1 MPAGTLRM
9 VRAMACAYDAH
20 RIHTDGVRGGGTEK
34 GSAMTAMPPNDR
46 FDRFDRFSKLVP
58 RFDHLKWKM
67 AAAGILVGLISG
79 FLVVLYRLGI
89 EYGTDTARWIYAR
102 IRETPWLVA
111 PWAVAAIAA
120 ALAIAWMVKKEPMA
134 GGSGIPQTNGV
145 VICGLKMRWQTI
157 LPVRFIGGLLGSLF
171 GLSLGRE
178 GPSIHIGA
186 SGAQILSHRLR
197 GKKREDVQEHYL
209 VTAGAAAGLSAA
221 FSAPL
226 SGMMFALEGVHRSFS
241 PAILMGA
248 TAASLT
254 ADFVS
259 KYCFG
264 LRPVL
269 DFGTIG
275 QLPLGEYG
283 WLIPL
288 GLVAGLVGS
297 LMNRSLLGFQTLY
310 GKLPAWSRPLIAIAL
325 ALPIGIW
332 LPDVLG
338 GGSNLIAMAEHAR
351 VGLGMLCV
359 LFVTAQDVARHSSM
373 HPYVIFGGAWAARV
387 LSRDFG
393 RTIVLALSPM
403 TISEIVTR
411 GFIVFALSLSMV
423 CLLSDNLPRTRKL
436 FTYDDAAKPE
446 APDNTVVANRP
457 HKQAA
462 HSESSIEQAPANA
475 QAAQSSETASGNT
488 SANASKRNA
497 SEARAAQGTES
508 EAPGDAPNE
517 ASSIAGGEQ
526 AQLPNHPA
534 AAQPEQPQA
543 NPDQQVRDWL
553 RTEHGLTAREIDV
566 ALLIAHGRSKTFI
579 ANELFISEN
588 TVRTHSKNVYA
599 KLGIHSREELI
610 SLFENR
616 LNA

>member
-1 MPAGTLRM
+1 MTSAGGPVPAGTLRM
-9 VRAMACAYDAH
+9 VRAMAFAYDAH

-157 LPVRFIGGLLGSLF
+157 LPVRFIGGLLGSDVVVV
-171 GLSLGRE
+171 
-178 GPSIHIGA
+178 GA
-186 SGAQILSHRLR
+186 G
-197 GKKREDVQEHYL
+197 
-209 VTAGAAAGLSAA
+209 AAGLSAA

-359 LFVTAQDVARHSSM
+359 LFVAKVLFTSTSFGSGAPGGIFMPILAVGSLAGGICGETLRQFGNLPSDSVAIFAVCVMTGTLAASVKTPITSILLAVEMSGTLTHMLPVAAVAFIALLVSDLLRTKPIYGELLERYMRAQGGTTAIANRIDNGIMELPVEMGATADGKLMRDVRWPYGCLVIGLRRGERQIVPHGDTRLRAGDYLVVLFSGEDESDARHAM
-373 HPYVIFGGAWAARV
+373 RR
-387 LSRDFG
+387 L
-393 RTIVLALSPM
+393 
-403 TISEIVTR
+403 
-411 GFIVFALSLSMV
+411 
-423 CLLSDNLPRTRKL
+423 C
-436 FTYDDAAKPE
+436 
-446 APDNTVVANRP
+446 
-457 HKQAA
+457 
-462 HSESSIEQAPANA
+462 
-475 QAAQSSETASGNT
+475 
-488 SANASKRNA
+488 
-497 SEARAAQGTES
+497 
-508 EAPGDAPNE
+508 
-517 ASSIAGGEQ
+517 
-526 AQLPNHPA
+526 
-534 AAQPEQPQA
+534 
-543 NPDQQVRDWL
+543 
-553 RTEHGLTAREIDV
+553 DV
-566 ALLIAHGRSKTFI
+566 S
-579 ANELFISEN
+579 
-588 TVRTHSKNVYA
+588 V
-599 KLGIHSREELI
+599 
-610 SLFENR
+610 
-616 LNA
+616 

>member
-9 VRAMACAYDAH
+9 VRAMVCAYDAH

-178 GPSIHIGA
+178 GPSIQIGA
-186 SGAQILSHRLR
+186 SGAQFLSHRLR

-254 ADFVS
+254 
-259 KYCFG
+259 
-264 LRPVL
+264 
-269 DFGTIG
+269 
-275 QLPLGEYG
+275 
-283 WLIPL
+283 
-288 GLVAGLVGS
+288 
-297 LMNRSLLGFQTLY
+297 GFQTLY

-359 LFVTAQDVARHSSM
+359 LFVAKVLFTSTSFGSGAPGGIFMPILAVGSLAGGICGETLRQFGNLPSDSVAIFAVCVMTGTLAASVKTPITSILLAVEMSGTLTHMLPVAAVAFIALLVSDLLRTKPIYGELLERYMRAQGGTTAIANRIDNGIMELPVEMGATADGKLMRDVRWPYGCLVIGLRRGERQIVPHGDTRLRAGDYLVVLFSGEDESDARHAM
-373 HPYVIFGGAWAARV
+373 RR
-387 LSRDFG
+387 L
-393 RTIVLALSPM
+393 
-403 TISEIVTR
+403 
-411 GFIVFALSLSMV
+411 
-423 CLLSDNLPRTRKL
+423 C
-436 FTYDDAAKPE
+436 
-446 APDNTVVANRP
+446 
-457 HKQAA
+457 
-462 HSESSIEQAPANA
+462 
-475 QAAQSSETASGNT
+475 
-488 SANASKRNA
+488 
-497 SEARAAQGTES
+497 
-508 EAPGDAPNE
+508 
-517 ASSIAGGEQ
+517 
-526 AQLPNHPA
+526 
-534 AAQPEQPQA
+534 
-543 NPDQQVRDWL
+543 
-553 RTEHGLTAREIDV
+553 DV
-566 ALLIAHGRSKTFI
+566 S
-579 ANELFISEN
+579 
-588 TVRTHSKNVYA
+588 V
-599 KLGIHSREELI
+599 
-610 SLFENR
+610 
-616 LNA
+616 

>member
-1 MPAGTLRM
+1 MTSAGGPVPAGTLRM
-9 VRAMACAYDAH
+9 VRAMAFAYDAH

-178 GPSIHIGA
+178 GPSIQIGA
-186 SGAQILSHRLR
+186 SGAQFLSHRLR

-288 GLVAGLVGS
+288 GLVAGLAGS

-310 GKLPAWSRPLIAIAL
+310 GKLPAWSHPLIAIAL

-359 LFVTAQDVARHSSM
+359 LFVAKVLFTSTSFGSGAPGGIFMPILAVGSLAGGICGETLHQFGNLPSDSVAIFSVCVMTGTLAASVKTPITSILLAVEMSGTLTHMLPVAAVAFIALLVSDLLRTKPIYVELLERYMRAQGGTTAIANRIDNGIMELPVEMGATADGKLMRDVRWPYGCLVIGLHRGERQIVPHGDTRLRAGDYLVVLFSGEDESDARHAM
-373 HPYVIFGGAWAARV
+373 RR
-387 LSRDFG
+387 L
-393 RTIVLALSPM
+393 
-403 TISEIVTR
+403 
-411 GFIVFALSLSMV
+411 
-423 CLLSDNLPRTRKL
+423 C
-436 FTYDDAAKPE
+436 
-446 APDNTVVANRP
+446 
-457 HKQAA
+457 
-462 HSESSIEQAPANA
+462 
-475 QAAQSSETASGNT
+475 
-488 SANASKRNA
+488 
-497 SEARAAQGTES
+497 
-508 EAPGDAPNE
+508 
-517 ASSIAGGEQ
+517 
-526 AQLPNHPA
+526 
-534 AAQPEQPQA
+534 
-543 NPDQQVRDWL
+543 
-553 RTEHGLTAREIDV
+553 DV
-566 ALLIAHGRSKTFI
+566 S
-579 ANELFISEN
+579 
-588 TVRTHSKNVYA
+588 V
-599 KLGIHSREELI
+599 
-610 SLFENR
+610 
-616 LNA
+616 

>member
-157 LPVRFIGGLLGSLF
+157 LPVRFIGGLLGLLF

-178 GPSIHIGA
+178 GPSIQIGA
-186 SGAQILSHRLR
+186 SGAQFLSHRLR
-197 GKKREDVQEHYL
+197 GKKREDMQEHYL

-359 LFVTAQDVARHSSM
+359 LFVAKVLFTSTSFGSGAPGGIFMPILAVGSLAGGICGETLHQFGNLPSDSVAIFSVCVMTGTLAASVKTPITSILLAVEMSGTLTHMLPVAAVAFIALLVSDLLRTKPIYGELLERYMRAQGGTTAIANRIDNGIMELPVEMGATADGKLMRDVRWPYGCLVIGLHRGERQIVPHGDTRLRAGDYLVVLFSGEDESDARHAM
-373 HPYVIFGGAWAARV
+373 RR
-387 LSRDFG
+387 L
-393 RTIVLALSPM
+393 
-403 TISEIVTR
+403 
-411 GFIVFALSLSMV
+411 
-423 CLLSDNLPRTRKL
+423 C
-436 FTYDDAAKPE
+436 
-446 APDNTVVANRP
+446 
-457 HKQAA
+457 
-462 HSESSIEQAPANA
+462 
-475 QAAQSSETASGNT
+475 
-488 SANASKRNA
+488 
-497 SEARAAQGTES
+497 
-508 EAPGDAPNE
+508 
-517 ASSIAGGEQ
+517 
-526 AQLPNHPA
+526 
-534 AAQPEQPQA
+534 
-543 NPDQQVRDWL
+543 
-553 RTEHGLTAREIDV
+553 DV
-566 ALLIAHGRSKTFI
+566 S
-579 ANELFISEN
+579 
-588 TVRTHSKNVYA
+588 V
-599 KLGIHSREELI
+599 
-610 SLFENR
+610 
-616 LNA
+616 

>member
-9 VRAMACAYDAH
+9 VRAMVCAYDAH

-157 LPVRFIGGLLGSLF
+157 LPVRFIGGPLGSLF

-178 GPSIHIGA
+178 GPSIQIGA
-186 SGAQILSHRLR
+186 SGAQFLSHRLR
-197 GKKREDVQEHYL
+197 GKKREDMQEHYL

-359 LFVTAQDVARHSSM
+359 LFVVKVLFTSTSFGSGAPGGIFMPILAVGSLAGGICGETLRQFGNLPSDSVAIFAVCVMTGTLAASVKTPITSILLAVEMSGTLTHMLPVAAVAFIALLVSDLLRTKPIYGELLERYMRAQGGTTAIANRIDNGIMELPVEMGATADGKLMRDVRWPYGCLVIGLHRGERQIVPHGDTRLRAGDYLVVLFSGEDESDARHAM
-373 HPYVIFGGAWAARV
+373 RR
-387 LSRDFG
+387 L
-393 RTIVLALSPM
+393 
-403 TISEIVTR
+403 
-411 GFIVFALSLSMV
+411 
-423 CLLSDNLPRTRKL
+423 C
-436 FTYDDAAKPE
+436 
-446 APDNTVVANRP
+446 
-457 HKQAA
+457 
-462 HSESSIEQAPANA
+462 
-475 QAAQSSETASGNT
+475 
-488 SANASKRNA
+488 
-497 SEARAAQGTES
+497 
-508 EAPGDAPNE
+508 
-517 ASSIAGGEQ
+517 
-526 AQLPNHPA
+526 
-534 AAQPEQPQA
+534 
-543 NPDQQVRDWL
+543 
-553 RTEHGLTAREIDV
+553 DV
-566 ALLIAHGRSKTFI
+566 S
-579 ANELFISEN
+579 
-588 TVRTHSKNVYA
+588 V
-599 KLGIHSREELI
+599 
-610 SLFENR
+610 
-616 LNA
+616 

>member
-1 MPAGTLRM
+1 MTSAGGPVPAGTLRM

-178 GPSIHIGA
+178 GPSIQIGA
-186 SGAQILSHRLR
+186 SGAQFLSHRLR
-197 GKKREDVQEHYL
+197 GKKREDMQEHYL

-269 DFGTIG
+269 DFGDIG
-275 QLPLGEYG
+275 QLSLEEYV

-310 GKLPAWSRPLIAIAL
+310 GKLPAWSPPDDCDCDRVACRHLVARRARRRLEPDRHGRACARRLGHAVRAVRGESAVHLHQLRFRRSRRHFMPILAVGSLAGGICGETLRQFGNLPSDSVAIFAVCVMTGTLAASVKTPITSILLAVEMSGTLTHMLPVAAVAFIALLVSDLLRTKPIYGELLERYMRAQGGTTAIANRIDNGIME
-325 ALPIGIW
+325 LPVEMGATADGKLMRDVRWPYGCLVIGLRRGERQIVPHGDTR
-332 LPDVLG
+332 LRAGDYLV
-338 GGSNLIAMAEHAR
+338 
-351 VGLGMLCV
+351 V
-359 LFVTAQDVARHSSM
+359 LFSGEDESDARHAM
-373 HPYVIFGGAWAARV
+373 RR
-387 LSRDFG
+387 L
-393 RTIVLALSPM
+393 
-403 TISEIVTR
+403 
-411 GFIVFALSLSMV
+411 
-423 CLLSDNLPRTRKL
+423 C
-436 FTYDDAAKPE
+436 
-446 APDNTVVANRP
+446 
-457 HKQAA
+457 
-462 HSESSIEQAPANA
+462 
-475 QAAQSSETASGNT
+475 
-488 SANASKRNA
+488 
-497 SEARAAQGTES
+497 
-508 EAPGDAPNE
+508 
-517 ASSIAGGEQ
+517 
-526 AQLPNHPA
+526 
-534 AAQPEQPQA
+534 
-543 NPDQQVRDWL
+543 
-553 RTEHGLTAREIDV
+553 DV
-566 ALLIAHGRSKTFI
+566 S
-579 ANELFISEN
+579 
-588 TVRTHSKNVYA
+588 V
-599 KLGIHSREELI
+599 
-610 SLFENR
+610 
-616 LNA
+616 

>member
-178 GPSIHIGA
+178 GPSIQIGA
-186 SGAQILSHRLR
+186 SGAQFLSHRLR

-269 DFGTIG
+269 D
-275 QLPLGEYG
+275 
-283 WLIPL
+283 
-288 GLVAGLVGS
+288 
-297 LMNRSLLGFQTLY
+297 
-310 GKLPAWSRPLIAIAL
+310 RPLIAIAL

-359 LFVTAQDVARHSSM
+359 LFVAKVLFTSTSFGSGAPGGIFMPILAVGSLAGGICGETLHQFGNLLAVEMSGTLTHMLPVAAVAFIALLVSDLLRTKPIYGELLERYMRAQGGTTAIANRIDNGIMELPVEMGATADGKLMRDVRWPYGCLVIGLRRGERQIVPHGDTRLRAGDYLVVLFSGEDESDARHAM
-373 HPYVIFGGAWAARV
+373 RR
-387 LSRDFG
+387 L
-393 RTIVLALSPM
+393 
-403 TISEIVTR
+403 
-411 GFIVFALSLSMV
+411 
-423 CLLSDNLPRTRKL
+423 C
-436 FTYDDAAKPE
+436 
-446 APDNTVVANRP
+446 
-457 HKQAA
+457 
-462 HSESSIEQAPANA
+462 
-475 QAAQSSETASGNT
+475 
-488 SANASKRNA
+488 
-497 SEARAAQGTES
+497 
-508 EAPGDAPNE
+508 
-517 ASSIAGGEQ
+517 
-526 AQLPNHPA
+526 
-534 AAQPEQPQA
+534 
-543 NPDQQVRDWL
+543 
-553 RTEHGLTAREIDV
+553 DV
-566 ALLIAHGRSKTFI
+566 S
-579 ANELFISEN
+579 
-588 TVRTHSKNVYA
+588 V
-599 KLGIHSREELI
+599 
-610 SLFENR
+610 
-616 LNA
+616 

>member
-1 MPAGTLRM
+1 MTSAGGPVPAGTLRM

-157 LPVRFIGGLLGSLF
+157 LPVRFIGGQLGSFF

-178 GPSIHIGA
+178 GPSIQIGA
-186 SGAQILSHRLR
+186 SGAQFLSHRLR

-359 LFVTAQDVARHSSM
+359 LFVVKVLFTSTSFGSGAPGGIFMPILAVGSLAGGICGETLRQFGNLPSDSVAIFAVCVMTGTLAASVKTPITSILLAVEMSGTLTHMLPVAAVAFIALLVSDLLRTKPIYGELLERYMRAQGGTTAIANRIDNGIMELPVEMGATADGKLMRDVRWPYGCLVIGLHRGERQIVPHGDTRLRAGDYLVVLFSGEDESDARHAM
-373 HPYVIFGGAWAARV
+373 RR
-387 LSRDFG
+387 L
-393 RTIVLALSPM
+393 
-403 TISEIVTR
+403 
-411 GFIVFALSLSMV
+411 
-423 CLLSDNLPRTRKL
+423 C
-436 FTYDDAAKPE
+436 
-446 APDNTVVANRP
+446 
-457 HKQAA
+457 
-462 HSESSIEQAPANA
+462 
-475 QAAQSSETASGNT
+475 
-488 SANASKRNA
+488 
-497 SEARAAQGTES
+497 
-508 EAPGDAPNE
+508 
-517 ASSIAGGEQ
+517 
-526 AQLPNHPA
+526 
-534 AAQPEQPQA
+534 
-543 NPDQQVRDWL
+543 
-553 RTEHGLTAREIDV
+553 DV
-566 ALLIAHGRSKTFI
+566 S
-579 ANELFISEN
+579 
-588 TVRTHSKNVYA
+588 V
-599 KLGIHSREELI
+599 
-610 SLFENR
+610 
-616 LNA
+616 